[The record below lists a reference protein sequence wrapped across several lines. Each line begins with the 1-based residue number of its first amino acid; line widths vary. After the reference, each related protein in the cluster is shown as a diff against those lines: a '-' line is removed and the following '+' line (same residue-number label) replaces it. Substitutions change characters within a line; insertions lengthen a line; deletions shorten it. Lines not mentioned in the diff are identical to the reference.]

1 MIRGWECRWGDYL
14 EPCDVEVEHEDDRTY
29 ACAVWFEDQGN
40 QLGDFTEEEEAELN
54 DELTEHVNMLAR
66 EWLEEYGD
74 YLYEQAKD
82 RRLGL

>member
-1 MIRGWECRWGDYL
+1 
-14 EPCDVEVEHEDDRTY
+14 
-29 ACAVWFEDQGN
+29 
-40 QLGDFTEEEEAELN
+40 LN

>member
-1 MIRGWECRWGDYL
+1 MIRGWECRWGGML

-29 ACAVWFEDQGN
+29 ACAVW
-40 QLGDFTEEEEAELN
+40 LEEAELN